1 MDSKFVIGLDYGS
14 DSARA
19 IVVNALTGETL
30 ATAVQ
35 YYPRWQKGLYCN
47 PAINQYRQHPQDYID
62 VLEGTVKEALAQCPA
77 GTAEQV
83 VGIAFDT
90 TGSTPAL
97 TDASGTPLAL
107 LPEFSENP
115 NAMFILWKD
124 HTAIQEAAEINKACK
139 EWDIDYSAYEGGI
152 YSSEWYWAKALH
164 VLRADETI
172 RAKAYS
178 IVEYCEWLP
187 ALITGVKTSSDIVRS
202 RCACGHKAMWH
213 EKWGGLPSDEFLTK
227 IDPLLTGFRDRL
239 FEKTETADKPV
250 GHLTEEW
257 AARLGLTTKVVVA
270 GGAFDC
276 HMGAVGAG
284 VTPHTFV
291 RVIGTSTCD
300 VMVASYEEIGH
311 NLIKG
316 ICGQVDGSVI
326 PGMIGLEAGQ
336 SGFGDIYAW
345 FKRVLE
351 FPLHNIIG
359 QSALIDEATKEKLIA
374 ESIDRIIPAL
384 TAEAEK
390 IPVSES
396 TVIATDW
403 MNGRR
408 TPDAN
413 QLLKGT
419 ITGLTLG
426 STAPRIF
433 RALVEATAFGSKAIV
448 DRFRSEGVQIDSVIG
463 IGGIALKSPFVMQT
477 LSDVLDMPIKVCRT
491 DQACA
496 LGAAMFAA
504 SFSCRWRALSTSRDS
519 PRYSSRSLLTEP
531 HRSCALAT
539 FSPCAVTAFF
549 KERFRFST
557 VRSAFLMRR
566 ARTPCAPPEASACAF
581 NAASCPLAL
590 LKSAAS
596 VRTLSPSR
604 ARAAPSFPVGEFSR
618 WRTV

>member
-1 MDSKFVIGLDYGS
+1 MDKYVIGLDYGS

-19 IVVNALTGETL
+19 VVVNAGNGEVL
-30 ATAVQ
+30 ATSVK
-35 YYPRWQKGLYCN
+35 YYPRWVEGKYCN

-62 VLEGTVKEALAQCPA
+62 VLEASVREALSMCPS
-77 GTAEQV
+77 GTAENV

-90 TGSTPAL
+90 TGSTPVF
-97 TDASGTPLAL
+97 TDATGTPLAM
-107 LPEFSENP
+107 LPEFAENP
-115 NAMFILWKD
+115 NAMFVLWKD
-124 HTAIQEAAEINKACK
+124 HTAIKEAAEINKLCK
-139 EWDIDYSAYEGGI
+139 EWDIDYTAYEGGI
-152 YSSEWYWAKALH
+152 YSSEWFWAKALH
-164 VLRADETI
+164 VLREDEAV

-178 IVEYCEWLP
+178 IVEHCEWMP
-187 ALITGVKTSSDIVRS
+187 ALLTGVSSSKDIVRS
-202 RCACGHKAMWH
+202 RCACGHKTMWN
-213 EKWGGLPSDEFLTK
+213 EKWGGLPSEEFLVAL
-227 IDPLLTGFRDRL
+227 DPLLKGFRDRL
-239 FEKTETADKPV
+239 FETTETADKPV

-257 AARLGLTTKVVVA
+257 AQRLGLTTNVVVA

-276 HMGAVGAG
+276 HMGAVGAN

-300 VMVASYEEIGH
+300 IMVASYEEIGH

-326 PGMIGLEAGQ
+326 PGMVGLEAGQ

-351 FPLHNIIG
+351 YPLKSIVA
-359 QSALIDEATKEKLIA
+359 QSTLIDEETKAKLISEA
-374 ESIDRIIPAL
+374 CDKIIPAL

-390 IPVSES
+390 IPISES
-396 TVIATDW
+396 SIIATDW

-448 DRFRSEGVQIDSVIG
+448 DRFIEEGVKIDSVIG

-477 LSDVLDMPIKVCRT
+477 LSDVLNMPIKVCKT

-504 SFSCRWRALSTSRDS
+504 TAAGVYSKVEDAQQAMNSGFAKEYQPNRANAEAYKAIYNDYLKVGQF
-519 PRYSSRSLLTEP
+519 TE
-531 HRSCALAT
+531 
-539 FSPCAVTAFF
+539 
-549 KERFRFST
+549 KELF
-557 VRSAFLMRR
+557 
-566 ARTPCAPPEASACAF
+566 C
-581 NAASCPLAL
+581 
-590 LKSAAS
+590 
-596 VRTLSPSR
+596 
-604 ARAAPSFPVGEFSR
+604 
-618 WRTV
+618 